1 MPRSSPFCVG
11 VASMMPC
18 SWSSM
23 PSPKMRGPAPH
34 MPVMRHYQAC
44 AEACWTLMA
53 RSMKQAGSETKT
65 KQSLKAKQDQSENAL
80 CGMQR
85 SIGHRL
91 GCCTRAYTAAGS
103 LMQQQIL
110 LPLCIKLE
118 ANCRRMPSMHLL
130 CSCRRAQSAVDLPLG
145 CSHLTLSQAAAL
157 RAGSGPGVSLVMP
170 LAVATLPNSL
180 LST

>member
-1 MPRSSPFCVG
+1 MPKSYPFCVG

-34 MPVMRHYQAC
+34 MPVMRHHQAC
-44 AEACWTLMA
+44 AEACWALLA
-53 RSMKQAGSETKT
+53 RSLKQAETEIKT
-65 KQSLKAKQDQSENAL
+65 KQSLKAQQDQSENAL

-85 SIGHRL
+85 SIAHRL

-103 LMQQQIL
+103 LEQQQIL

-130 CSCRRAQSAVDLPLG
+130 CACRRAQSAVDLPLG

-157 RAGSGPGVSLVMP
+157 RVGSGLGVSLVMP
-170 LAVATLPNSL
+170 LAVPILPSL